1 MTDKA
6 MWVNIFRNTTT
17 GEAKYKCSIC
27 GSVRREKYNFCPDCG
42 ANMREKC
49 ENNPKN
55 TTEKCETDF
64 PKDYSYGY

>member
-27 GSVRREKYNFCPDCG
+27 GSVAREKYNFCPDCG
-42 ANMREKC
+42 ADMRG
-49 ENNPKN
+49 
-55 TTEKCETDF
+55 ETDF